1 MKTYKNSLI
10 EDLLKEISPVEQAKT
25 DAKMIIAARIDEA
38 LKAKSWKNKDLLE
51 AVGKEN
57 PSIVTKWLSGTHN
70 FTVDT
75 LIEIEKA
82 LNIELFAEDEI
93 EAGRY

>member
-1 MKTYKNSLI
+1 MR
-10 EDLLKEISPVEQAKT
+10 EISPLEQTKT
-25 DAKMIIAARIDEA
+25 DTKMIIAAKIDEA
-38 LKAKSWKNKDLLE
+38 MKAKGWKNKDLLE

-75 LIEIEKA
+75 LVEIENA
-82 LNIELFAEDEI
+82 LGIQLLNVK
-93 EAGRY
+93 GGSRC